1 MKSWQILS
9 VNYQTLCKTK
19 LGKKESMESVREVST
34 YGDAASYTDTY
45 KLQC

>member
-1 MKSWQILS
+1 MQDKAWQERQSI
-9 VNYQTLCKTK
+9 
-19 LGKKESMESVREVST
+19 ESVREVST